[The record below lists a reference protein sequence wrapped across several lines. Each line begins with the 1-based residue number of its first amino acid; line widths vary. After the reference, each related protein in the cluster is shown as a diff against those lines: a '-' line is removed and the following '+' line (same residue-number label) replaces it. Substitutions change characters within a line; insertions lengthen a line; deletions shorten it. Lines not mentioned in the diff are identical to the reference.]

1 MSEQSKGQFIDWFG
15 DRSVVVV
22 DLALAC
28 CAIESE
34 FAVPVDAPRLASAP
48 EGAAVVAV
56 VSGTLGDALSG
67 LVTER
72 IKEIAPDHVVS
83 FGACACAGGPYWDAW
98 SVTKGVNQLV
108 RVDSFVAGC
117 PPPPGALAEVVQKV
131 RREFVQGA
139 VQ

>member
-1 MSEQSKGQFIDWFG
+1 MSEQNKGQFIDWFG

-34 FAVPVDAPRLASAP
+34 FAVPVDAPRLSAAP
-48 EGAAVVAV
+48 AGAAVVAV
-56 VSGTLGDALSG
+56 VSGTLSDALSG
-67 LVTER
+67 LVTDR
-72 IKEIAPDHVVS
+72 IAELAPDHVVS

-108 RVDSFVAGC
+108 HVDSFVAGC
-117 PPPPGALAEVVQKV
+117 PPPPAALAEVVEKV
-131 RREFVQGA
+131 RQEFVQGA